1 VEFDDLQN
9 LQGAGTNA
17 EEGSSVEPTH
27 PPGAGIS
34 PNRINELV
42 ADLLETTGLV
52 APDRLAGVRS
62 SAGGGSIAQAIV
74 DEGLAAPGVDTPPP
88 SPLGARGLRQVAT
101 DHSHLPQIDLTA
113 EGVDKNA
120 AGQIPTHVLERA
132 LAIPYKLEDDR
143 LFVAVADP
151 TNVQAVDELRI
162 ATRYTLEIG
171 VAPAGDI
178 EVELK
183 RVVRA
188 TEAWERAAL
197 VEDEL
202 EEEELEEDSDDL
214 EADDGV
220 SDAPLVRLVNSI
232 VLQAAED
239 GASDVHFDP
248 QDDSLVVRLR
258 VDGVLHEVQRIP
270 KRLAPGVTT
279 RLKVLAKLDI
289 AERRKPQDGRIS
301 LNAKAAGRMLDIRV
315 AVLPTV
321 EGEGV
326 VMRLLDKSKRPPT
339 LIELGLSDEMR
350 DQFAEIIKKPTGA
363 LLVTGPTGSGK
374 STTLYASLAEISR
387 PEINVITVED
397 PVEYR
402 LAGLNQV
409 QVNVKAGLTFAS
421 ALRSILRSDPDVVMV
436 GEIRDAETAKISIE
450 AALTGHFVLSTLHT
464 NDAPSALTRLNEMGV
479 EPFLTGSAVTAVLA
493 QRLVRKLCTHCCE
506 MYMATQ
512 EEMLEARFSPEQAA
526 AADGVGLYRKKGCP
540 RCNQTGYKGRVGVY
554 QLMTMSEELS
564 RLAAQHASREEIE
577 RAGME
582 TGMKT
587 LWDDGLQKVASGLT
601 SIEELARVLV

>member
-1 VEFDDLQN
+1 VDFEDLPN
-9 LQGAGTNA
+9 LRGVPA
-17 EEGSSVEPTH
+17 EGEETSSVEPSP

-34 PNRINELV
+34 PNPVTELV
-42 ADLLETTGLV
+42 ADLLETTGLI
-52 APDRLAGVRS
+52 AADRLAAVRS
-62 SAGGGSIAQAIV
+62 RAGTGSISDAIV
-74 DEGLAAPGVDTPPP
+74 AEGLVVGAAELASDEPAGE
-88 SPLGARGLRQVAT
+88 LARLRV
-101 DHSHLPQIDLTA
+101 DHSHLPTVDLTV
-113 EGVDKNA
+113 EGVDRAA

-132 LAIPYKLEDDR
+132 VAIPYRLEGDR
-143 LFVAVADP
+143 LHVAVSDP
-151 TNVQAVDELRI
+151 NNVQAIDELRI
-162 ATRYTLEIG
+162 ATRHTLEIA
-171 VAPAGDI
+171 VAPAEDI
-178 EVELK
+178 ELEL
-183 RVVRA
+183 RRIVRA
-188 TEAWERAAL
+188 SEAWERAAL
-197 VEDEL
+197 VEDEMDL
-202 EEEELEEDSDDL
+202 DDEEEGEDL

-232 VLQAAED
+232 ILQAAED
-239 GASDVHFDP
+239 GASDLHFDP
-248 QDDSLVVRLR
+248 QDDALVVRLR

-301 LNAKAAGRMLDIRV
+301 LNAKAAGRLLDIRV

-326 VMRLLDKSKRPPT
+326 VMRLLDKSKRAPT
-339 LIELGLSDEMR
+339 LTELGLSDEMR
-350 DQFAEIIKKPTGA
+350 AQFEEIIRKPTGA

-374 STTLYASLAEISR
+374 STTLYAALTEMNR
-387 PEINVITVED
+387 PEINIITVED

-402 LAGLNQV
+402 LAGLNQI

-421 ALRSILRSDPDVVMV
+421 SLRSILRSDPDVVMV
-436 GEIRDAETAKISIE
+436 GEIRDVETAKISIE

-493 QRLVRKLCTHCCE
+493 QRLVRKLCSHCCE

-512 EEMLEARFSPEQAA
+512 QEMLDARFTAEQAA

-554 QLMTMSEELS
+554 QLMTMTEDLS
-564 RLAAQHASREEIE
+564 RLASQHASREEIE
-577 RAGME
+577 RSAMEAGMK
-582 TGMKT
+582 M
-587 LWDDGLQKVASGLT
+587 LWDDGLAKVTSGLT

>member
-9 LQGAGTNA
+9 LPGAGTNA
-17 EEGSSVEPTH
+17 EEGSSVEPEH
-27 PPGAGIS
+27 PPGAIA
-34 PNRINELV
+34 PNAVTELV
-42 ADLLETTGLV
+42 ADLLETTGLIS
-52 APDRLAGVRS
+52 PDRLAGVRS
-62 SAGGGSIAQAIV
+62 AAVGGSIAQAIG

-88 SPLGARGLRQVAT
+88 SPIGARGLRQVAT
-101 DHSHLPQIDLTA
+101 DHSHLPQIDLNA
-113 EGVDKNA
+113 DGVDRNA

-132 LAIPYKLEDDR
+132 MAIPYKLEDDR

-171 VAPAGDI
+171 VAPAEDI

-183 RVVRA
+183 RLVRA

-202 EEEELEEDSDDL
+202 DEETLEDEDDL

-232 VLQAAED
+232 ILQAAED
-239 GASDVHFDP
+239 GASDLHFDP
-248 QDDSLVVRLR
+248 AEDALVVRLR

-339 LIELGLSDEMR
+339 LEELGLSDEMR
-350 DQFAEIIKKPTGA
+350 AMFAEIIQKPTGA

-409 QVNVKAGLTFAS
+409 QVNNKAGLTFAN

-512 EEMLEARFSPEQAA
+512 EEMLEARFTPEQAA

-554 QLMTMSEELS
+554 QLMTMSETLS

>member
-1 VEFDDLQN
+1 VEFDDLQ
-9 LQGAGTNA
+9 
-17 EEGSSVEPTH
+17 H
-27 PPGAGIS
+27 PPGAGTSDEETSS
-34 PNRINELV
+34 PKSTPPPGAGIAPNPVNELV

-52 APDRLAGVRS
+52 PPDRLAGVRS
-62 SAGGGSIAQAIV
+62 RAGGGSIAQAIV
-74 DEGLAAPGVDTPPP
+74 DEGLVAPGVDAPPP
-88 SPLGARGLRQVAT
+88 SSLGVSALRQVST
-101 DHSHLPQIDLTA
+101 DHSHLTQVDLA
-113 EGVDKNA
+113 VEGVEKRA
-120 AGQIPTHVLERA
+120 AEQIPTHVLERA
-132 LAIPYKLEDDR
+132 IAIPYKLEGDR

-151 TNVQAVDELRI
+151 TNVQAMDELRI

-171 VAPAGDI
+171 LAPAEDI
-178 EVELK
+178 ELEL
-183 RVVRA
+183 RRIVRQ

-202 EEEELEEDSDDL
+202 EEETDESDDL

-232 VLQAAED
+232 ILQAAED
-239 GASDVHFDP
+239 GASDLHFDP
-248 QDDSLVVRLR
+248 QDDALVVRLR

-326 VMRLLDKSKRPPT
+326 VMRLLDKSTKPPT
-339 LIELGLSDEMR
+339 LEELGLSDEMR
-350 DQFAEIIKKPTGA
+350 AQFAEIIKKPTGA

-409 QVNVKAGLTFAS
+409 QVNVKAGLLFAT

-436 GEIRDAETAKISIE
+436 GEIRDVETAKISIE

-464 NDAPSALTRLNEMGV
+464 NDAPSVLTRLNEMGV

-506 MYMATQ
+506 MYMATPQ
-512 EEMLEARFSPEQAA
+512 EMLDARFSPEQAA

-540 RCNQTGYKGRVGVY
+540 RCNQTGYKGRIGVY
-554 QLMTMSEELS
+554 QLMIMSETLS
-564 RLAAQHASREEIE
+564 RLASQHASREEIE
-577 RAGME
+577 RAAME

-587 LWDDGLQKVASGLT
+587 LWDDGLQKVTSGLT
-601 SIEELARVLV
+601 SLEELARVLV

>member
-1 VEFDDLQN
+1 MPRK
-9 LQGAGTNA
+9 APR
-17 EEGSSVEPTH
+17 SSPTH
-27 PPGAGIS
+27 PPGAIAPS
-34 PNRINELV
+34 AVNELV
-42 ADLLETTGLV
+42 ADLLETTGLIS
-52 APDRLAGVRS
+52 PDRLAGVRS
-62 SAGGGSIAQAIV
+62 AAVGGSIAQAIV

-88 SPLGARGLRQVAT
+88 SPIGARGLRQVAT
-101 DHSHLPQIDLTA
+101 DHSHLPQIDLNA
-113 EGVDKNA
+113 EGVDRNA

-132 LAIPYKLEDDR
+132 MAIPYKLEDDR

-171 VAPAGDI
+171 VAPAEDI

-183 RVVRA
+183 RLVRA

-202 EEEELEEDSDDL
+202 DEETLEDEDDL

-232 VLQAAED
+232 ILQAAED
-239 GASDVHFDP
+239 GASDLHFDP
-248 QDDSLVVRLR
+248 AEDALVVRLR

-339 LIELGLSDEMR
+339 LEELGLSDEMR
-350 DQFAEIIKKPTGA
+350 AMFAEIIQKPTGA

-409 QVNVKAGLTFAS
+409 QVNNKAGLTFAN

-512 EEMLEARFSPEQAA
+512 EEMLEARFTPEQAA

-554 QLMTMSEELS
+554 QLMTMSETLS